1 MWCNTRSHESVFE
14 IEFVIFHPFFFSQH
28 TQNHNSSIMQ
38 LGKDKAARLSFL
50 QSMSIL
56 TSCAADSETN
66 IVDSM
71 RSIQNLL
78 QFGIENSH
86 SSSSDSVSQ
95 CLPSHPTTTRPTQS
109 IGKFITIV
117 YPPYTNQSAEI
128 HHAARLRF
136 WMRTKW
142 LSFRI
147 HRTNW
152 KQCTAWVWILKG
164 GSQ

>member
-1 MWCNTRSHESVFE
+1 MQHKEPRIRFWNRICNFSFL
-14 IEFVIFHPFFFSQH
+14 FFFSQH

-86 SSSSDSVSQ
+86 SSSSESVSQ
-95 CLPSHPTTTRPTQS
+95 HLPSHPTTTRPTQS

-117 YPPYTNQSAEI
+117 YPTLYKSIGRNTSCGAFEVLNEDKMA
-128 HHAARLRF
+128 L
-136 WMRTKW
+136 
-142 LSFRI
+142 LSDPQ
-147 HRTNW
+147 N
-152 KQCTAWVWILKG
+152 
-164 GSQ
+164 